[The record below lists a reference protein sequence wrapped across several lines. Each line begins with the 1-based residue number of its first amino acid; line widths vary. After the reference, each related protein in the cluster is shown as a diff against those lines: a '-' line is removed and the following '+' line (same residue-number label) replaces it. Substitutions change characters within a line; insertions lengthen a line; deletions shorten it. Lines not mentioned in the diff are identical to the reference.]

1 MKITDVEAIVLS
13 LPEKRERTDGTQ
25 DMLLV
30 KVSTDAGIVGYGE
43 VDSSPAVAKAMID
56 APISHTISRGLR
68 HLVIGEDPFA
78 YEVLWHRMYNGS
90 IYHGR
95 RGAAIQAMSGIDLA
109 LWDIM
114 GKALDMPVYRLL
126 GGPFRKELRA
136 YASTL
141 FGDDL
146 AHTGEKV
153 RRWVGEGFTAVKMG
167 WEPMGQD
174 REYDVQLV
182 KTMRQAAG
190 PKVDILVDAGLAWDS
205 KSAIQM
211 ARRFK
216 EYDIYWLEEPLHPD
230 NLEGYRRLSE
240 AVDVRIAA
248 GEEES
253 SRASYIDLMDRGK
266 IDVVQVDVTRVGGL
280 TEARKIASLAHDRGL
295 PVINHSFTTD
305 INVAA
310 SLHLLASIPNAPMLE
325 FCVEESPLRTQLARD
340 PIRVVDGM
348 ARVPEG
354 PGLGVEVDESVIERY
369 RVSV

>member
-1 MKITDVEAIVLS
+1 MRITDVEAIILS
-13 LPEKRERTDGTQ
+13 LPQIRERTDGSQ

-43 VDSSPAVAKAMID
+43 VDSSPLVAKSIID

-68 HLVIGEDPFA
+68 HLVLGEDPFA
-78 YEVLWHRMYNGS
+78 YEYLWHRMYEGCL
-90 IYHGR
+90 YHGR

-114 GKALDMPVYRLL
+114 GKALEMPVYKLL
-126 GGPFRKELRA
+126 GGGFRKEVRA
-136 YASTL
+136 YASAL

-146 AHTGEKV
+146 ADTADKV
-153 RRWVGEGFTAVKMG
+153 KRYVDQGFTAVKMG

-174 REYDVQLV
+174 PAYDVALV
-182 KTMRQAAG
+182 RTMREAAG
-190 PKVDILVDAGLAWDS
+190 PKADILIDAGLCWDA
-205 KSAIQM
+205 KTAIRM
-211 ARRFK
+211 ARRF
-216 EYDIYWLEEPLHPD
+216 EEFDIFWLEEPLHPD

-253 SRASYIDLMDRGK
+253 SRAGFVDLMDRGK

-280 TEARKIASLAHDRGL
+280 TEAKKIAFLAHDRGL
-295 PVINHSFTTD
+295 PCINHSFTTD
-305 INVAA
+305 LNVAA
-310 SLHLLASIPNAPMLE
+310 SLHLLASIPNAPLLE
-325 FCVEESPLRTQLARD
+325 FCVEESPLRTELARE

-348 ARVPEG
+348 VRVPEE
-354 PGLGVEVDESVIERY
+354 PGLGVELDEAVIERY
-369 RVSV
+369 RIA